1 MQAIIR
7 HDERSEVVNQ
17 RERWWAMQWML
28 WVGAIGIVA
37 GCASGLGQNTKGV
50 REAGV
55 VVDFEKMKVGQK
67 PEGFEMATTGP
78 GAGGEWFVREDATSP
93 KGKRVLVQLNADPT
107 NGRYPVCILEDVKA
121 KDVAVTVAFRA
132 ISGKVDQAAG
142 IVVRYKDKDNYY
154 VARANGLEDNVRL
167 YKVEGGKRQQFAG
180 LDGVKAPGAGTWH
193 TLSLKVAGNQFEV
206 GMDGKKL
213 FEATDDTMKESGRV
227 GVWTKADSVTEFDDL
242 RIVGE

>member
-1 MQAIIR
+1 MK
-7 HDERSEVVNQ
+7 
-17 RERWWAMQWML
+17 WML

-78 GAGGEWFVREDATSP
+78 GAAGEWFVRADATAP
-93 KGKRVLVQLNADPT
+93 KGKQVLVQLNADPT
-107 NGRYPVCILEDVKA
+107 NGRYPVCIWEDVKA
-121 KDVAVTVAFRA
+121 KDVGVTVAFRP

-142 IVVRYKDKDNYY
+142 IVVRYKDPDNYY

-167 YKVEGGKRQQFAG
+167 YKVEGGKRKQLG
-180 LDGVKAPGAGTWH
+180 GVDKVMSPGAGTWH
-193 TLSLKVAGNQFEV
+193 RLSLKVSGRKLEV
-206 GMDGKKL
+206 GMDGKTL
-213 FEATDDTMKESGRV
+213 IETTDETFKDAGRV

-242 RIVGE
+242 RIVAGDQ